1 MGGDDRTD
9 ALIGLLQRTGTH
21 SLTEAR
27 RADQRRA
34 SLRTTKAELSK
45 TAKQLRERW
54 SELCKQQ
61 SHLAWW
67 EQAEGTFFEPAEAD
81 HYEGALSVALVDED
95 GAAKTIEQLVH
106 EVDQM
111 EHEHRKRRQY
121 VLEETAALTKLS
133 FELERLRNEL
143 RERPRDDAALLV
155 ALAAAWPRPRDP

>member
-1 MGGDDRTD
+1 MEE
-9 ALIGLLQRTGTH
+9 
-21 SLTEAR
+21 S
-27 RADQRRA
+27 A
-34 SLRTTKAELSK
+34 SIQLFLSK
-45 TAKQLRERW
+45 GYLLSRNCLREVVAM
-54 SELCKQQ
+54 LD
-61 SHLAWW
+61 
-67 EQAEGTFFEPAEAD
+67 QAKPF
-81 HYEGALSVALVDED
+81 
-95 GAAKTIEQLVH
+95 QLVH